1 MAYNKRNPV
10 IDANLI
16 ITRELT
22 LAREPM
28 VPTHEGK
35 NIQYVV
41 YLSYDIWKVN
51 NNDLNADAIQ

>member
-10 IDANLI
+10 IDANLT

-35 NIQYVV
+35 NIQYVHMLFTFHMT
-41 YLSYDIWKVN
+41 YGR
-51 NNDLNADAIQ
+51 